1 MGLAPPTGAY
11 TRVSNP
17 HRFFLWFAGIFWM
30 RLLAAGIVSLFSL
43 VTSCCRSQICPLR
56 PLLELAVV
64 EIKEVE
70 SNVTAPSDSVDSSSL
85 RHKLNRFRDKRVH
98 YESRTPKGA
107 HTESRAQ
114 HCILN
119 RRLYLGF

>member
-17 HRFFLWFAGIFWM
+17 HGFFLWSAGILWTCLF
-30 RLLAAGIVSLFSL
+30 AAGIVSLFSL

-70 SNVTAPSDSVDSSSL
+70 SNVTAPSDNVDSSSL
-85 RHKLNRFRDKRVH
+85 RRKLNRFRGERVRN
-98 YESRTPKGA
+98 ESRTPKG
-107 HTESRAQ
+107 HTQGVER
-114 HCILN
+114 N
-119 RRLYLGF
+119 TVY